1 MEIIE
6 LDGTTITI
14 ENDCG
19 NNIITRNMKAR
30 LLEAIESEEYT
41 EEMFDGLE
49 SQIGNLETQIDDL
62 ASQISDLEDQ
72 LTDSEGGDE

>member
-49 SQIGNLETQIDDL
+49 SQIDDL